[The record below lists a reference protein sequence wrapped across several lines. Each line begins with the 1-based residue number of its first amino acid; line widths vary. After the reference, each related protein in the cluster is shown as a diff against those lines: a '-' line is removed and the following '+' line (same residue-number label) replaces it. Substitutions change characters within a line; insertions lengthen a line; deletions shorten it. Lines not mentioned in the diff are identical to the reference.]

1 MQIEFIRIVD
11 ALFADAPQTL
21 ETLEMKEEI
30 VQNLMHR
37 YRQLLAEGKT
47 EQEAFTIASAA
58 LGDADDILTT
68 PDLHAPEPHIP
79 EGPARV
85 GTAQAQ
91 PQPQPI
97 DWQQPTREQLRHQA
111 AMSTA
116 FAVMLY
122 ILCPV
127 PVILFQNVLGV
138 LLLFAMIAIATG
150 MLIYNHMIREAHTPR
165 EGADNVMRRKRRKR
179 VYEGISSVFWL
190 MVVAMYAAIS
200 FESGAWHLT
209 WIIFLF
215 AAATQTVLGLVFNPD
230 DK

>member
-37 YRQLLAEGKT
+37 YRELLAEGKS
-47 EQEAFTIASAA
+47 EQEAFTISSAA
-58 LGDADDILTT
+58 LGDADDILQT
-68 PDLHAPEPHIP
+68 PGLHAPEPHIP
-79 EGPARV
+79 EGSAR
-85 GTAQAQ
+85 GTAAQ
-91 PQPQPI
+91 PQPQPT

-116 FAVMLY
+116 FSVMLY

-150 MLIYNHMIREAHTPR
+150 MLIYNRMTREGQPAREAGHGTHPY
-165 EGADNVMRRKRRKR
+165 KRRKR
-179 VYEGISSVFWL
+179 VYKSLCSMFW
-190 MVVAMYAAIS
+190 MIATAFYFVIS

-215 AAATQTVLGLVFNPD
+215 AGAAQSVLGLMFNPD